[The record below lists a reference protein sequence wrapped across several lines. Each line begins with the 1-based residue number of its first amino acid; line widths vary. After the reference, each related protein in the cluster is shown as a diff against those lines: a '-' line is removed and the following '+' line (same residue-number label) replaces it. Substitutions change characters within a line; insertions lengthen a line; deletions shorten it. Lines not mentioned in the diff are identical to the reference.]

1 MSKVEKIV
9 GLELSRIVFIGRT
22 WEEYLL
28 MFNLSKED
36 LVGRTVLDCPS
47 GACSFTANAN
57 KNGIDTM
64 ATDIVYYHD
73 VDNLEKKGS
82 QDIEDTMQSMDKS
95 AGNYIW
101 DFFLDIQELK
111 RKRTQ
116 ALTDCVSDM
125 KEFGVS
131 RYVPAVL
138 PQLPF
143 ADKQFDVT
151 LSAHFLFTY
160 ADRLDYDFHIQTMN
174 ELCRVTSKEVRIFP
188 TVDMEGKRYEYM
200 ERVIEWANAQGWT
213 AEEIQV
219 PYEFQKNANTM
230 LKLTTD

>member
-1 MSKVEKIV
+1 MSQVEKTV
-9 GLELSRIVFIGRT
+9 GLDLSRIVFIGRT

-36 LVGRTVLDCPS
+36 LVGRKVLDCPS

-57 KNGIDTM
+57 KNGIKTM
-64 ATDIVYYHD
+64 ATDIAYYHN
-73 VDNLEKKGS
+73 VDDLEKKGF
-82 QDIEDTMQSMDKS
+82 QDIQHTMQSMEQSK
-95 AGNYIW
+95 GNYIW
-101 DFFLDIQELK
+101 DFFSGIGELK
-111 RKRTQ
+111 RARTQ
-116 ALTDCVSDM
+116 ALTECISDM
-125 KEFGVS
+125 KEFGIS
-131 RYVPAVL
+131 HYIPSVL

-143 ADKQFDVT
+143 TDKQFDVT

-160 ADRLDYDFHIQTMN
+160 ADRLDYDFHVQTLN
-174 ELCRVTSKEVRIFP
+174 ELFRVTEEEVRIFP

-200 ERVIEWANAQGWT
+200 DTLIEWVSGQGWM

-230 LKLTTD
+230 LKLIIR

>member
-1 MSKVEKIV
+1 MSQVEKTV
-9 GLELSRIVFIGRT
+9 GLDLSRIVFIGRT

-36 LVGRTVLDCPS
+36 LMGRKVLDCPS

-64 ATDIVYYHD
+64 ATDIAYYHD
-73 VDNLEKKGS
+73 VDDLEKKGF
-82 QDIEDTMQSMDKS
+82 QDIEHTMQSMEKS

-101 DFFLDIQELK
+101 NFFSDIGELK
-111 RKRTQ
+111 RMRTQ
-116 ALTDCVSDM
+116 ALTECVSDM
-125 KEFGVS
+125 KEFGAS
-131 RYVPAVL
+131 RYLPAVL

-143 ADKQFDVT
+143 TDKQFDVT

-160 ADRLDYDFHIQTMN
+160 TDRLDYDFHIQTMN
-174 ELCRVTSKEVRIFP
+174 ELFRVTGEEVRIFP
-188 TVDMEGKRYEYM
+188 TVDMEGKKYEYM
-200 ERVIEWANAQGWT
+200 DTLIEWVSGQGWT

-230 LKLTTD
+230 LKLTIK